1 MLVTEYNQLNEE
13 QTGDGGSQQQIAA
26 AHSKNKLPQGGVSK
40 TASSNKKATI
50 ERKGSAGSDDNF
62 SPLYENV
69 INSLERRQREREQQK
84 CTKQQEDKEK
94 SEEEKHSEGVRVNG
108 GSKGANVRDD
118 SIESLS
124 GAEEPDDPAS
134 SMSNSTSGPIPA
146 YLLEEARQLRQSKT
160 RLESRKVELEKCN
173 QLLESQLTHF
183 KTYINNSGALD
194 AKTKKRL
201 AKSIVEME
209 RMLDSTPS
217 SSTPST
223 PMKSNKGAMELLL
236 ANSARRSSATA
247 NGANHENNSN
257 SDSTSTPLSSTYTPS
272 SSLLHTAADQVNS
285 AVENLVEAYTEP
297 EDNDASDYTSS
308 NAAPDS
314 NGSRY
319 NGMK

>member
-13 QTGDGGSQQQIAA
+13 QTDGVNQKTSQ
-26 AHSKNKLPQGGVSK
+26 SKTKPPQSGVSK
-40 TASSNKKATI
+40 SNNSTNKVTV
-50 ERKGSAGSDDNF
+50 ERKSSAGSDDNF

-69 INSLERRQREREQQK
+69 INSLERRKREREQQK
-84 CTKQQEDKEK
+84 LKPQENKENR
-94 SEEEKHSEGVRVNG
+94 EEKAHSQSVRVNG
-108 GSKGANVRDD
+108 GSKNVRDD
-118 SIESLS
+118 SIDSLS
-124 GAEEPDDPAS
+124 GADEPDDPPS

-146 YLLEEARQLRQSKT
+146 YLLEEARQLRQSNT
-160 RLESRKVELEKCN
+160 RQESRSVELEKCN

-183 KTYINNSGALD
+183 KTYISNSGALD
-194 AKTKKRL
+194 TKTKKRL

-223 PMKSNKGAMELLL
+223 PMKSNNAAMELLL
-236 ANSARRSSATA
+236 ARKSSTT
-247 NGANHENNSN
+247 NGTNENNSN

-272 SSLLHTAADQVNS
+272 SSLLHTAADRVNS
-285 AVENLVEAYTEP
+285 AVENLVEAFTEP
-297 EDNDASDYTSS
+297 EDNDASDYSPS
-308 NAAPDS
+308 NAQPNN